1 MDMPAGDILVFLTGQ
16 EEIESLSLLLQD
28 KIKLLPKDANSL
40 LVRFP
45 RSTFHFLFNNNNN
58 NNNNNRFIHFM
69 QLYLPNNS
77 LWYSLQLR
85 LIPAK
90 SFSPPIS
97 LSLLSLSKALNM
109 SSIQAW

>member
-58 NNNNNRFIHFM
+58 NNIGLSTLCSSTSRTTACGIH
-69 QLYLPNNS
+69 
-77 LWYSLQLR
+77 
-85 LIPAK
+85 
-90 SFSPPIS
+90 
-97 LSLLSLSKALNM
+97 
-109 SSIQAW
+109 SSSA